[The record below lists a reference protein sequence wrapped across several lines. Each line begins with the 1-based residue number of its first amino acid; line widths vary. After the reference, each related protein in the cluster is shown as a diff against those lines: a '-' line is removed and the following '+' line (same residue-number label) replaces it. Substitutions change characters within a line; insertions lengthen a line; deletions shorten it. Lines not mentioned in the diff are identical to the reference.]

1 MSKVSISE
9 AIRLSGVSRSQFYT
23 KYINKGVISVQV
35 EDDKKFIDTSELI
48 RVFGNVQLK
57 NSPKEQFNTDGINS
71 ISTEKDK
78 IIALLEQQLSESK
91 NREVEFK
98 EREAQFRKETQAR
111 EEWFKAQLAT
121 ANNLLEDKTSK
132 KRKKFLG
139 IF

>member
-23 KYINKGVISVQV
+23 KYLNKGVISVQV

-48 RVFGNVQLK
+48 RVFGNIQLK
-57 NSPKEQFNTDGINS
+57 NSPKEQINIGNINT
-71 ISTEKDK
+71 ISADKDK

-91 NREVEFK
+91 SRELEFK
-98 EREAQFRKETQAR
+98 EREIQFRKETQAR
-111 EEWFKAQLAT
+111 EEWFKSQLAT
-121 ANNLLEDKTSK
+121 ANNLLEDKNNK
-132 KRKKFLG
+132 NRKKFLG